1 MSHTFNTESKL
12 QGVGIGLR
20 TPHLAEL
27 LDPSN
32 ALAKKVPWL
41 EILTDNYLNVGGFYA
56 AHLQA
61 LGERYPL
68 TFHGVGLSIGSESP
82 PNIEY
87 LSALKALADKHQPV
101 WISDH
106 LSWSNHQDKRSHDLL
121 PLPYTEENL
130 KRICLQVSQAQN
142 ILERPLLL
150 ENISAYYEHPNNTLN
165 EASFLNELCAET
177 GCRTLLDA
185 NNLYVN
191 HNNLAYDMDLYLN
204 SLNFDYVQQL
214 HLGGHEQ
221 RDSLLVDTHGA
232 SICDEVW
239 DLYRKIIAQHGAIAT
254 LIEWDNNVPS
264 LDILMSEKDKADSIL
279 LKETNKKNLKH
290 KCLTAKHDRSV
301 LWVGQ

>member
-1 MSHTFNTESKL
+1 MPHTFKTESKL

-20 TPHLAEL
+20 TLHLAEL

-56 AHLQA
+56 AHLKA

-68 TFHGVGLSIGSESP
+68 TFHGVGLSIGSESSL
-82 PNIEY
+82 NIDY
-87 LSALKALADKHQPV
+87 VKTLKKLADKHKPL

-106 LSWSNHQDKRSHDLL
+106 LSWSNHQEQRSHDLL
-121 PLPYTEENL
+121 PLPYTEKNL
-130 KRICLQVSQAQN
+130 KRICLQVSEAQN

-150 ENISAYYEHPNNTLN
+150 ENISAYYEHPDNTLN

-177 GCRTLLDA
+177 GCGILLDA

-191 HNNLAYDMDLYLN
+191 HKNLGYDIDLYLDT
-204 SLNFDYVQQL
+204 LNFDYVKQL

-221 RDSLLVDTHGA
+221 REALLVDTHGA
-232 SICDEVW
+232 SICIEVW
-239 DLYRKIIAQHGAIAT
+239 EIYRRIISQHGDIAT
-254 LIEWDNNVPS
+254 LIEWDNNVPT
-264 LDILMSEKDKADSIL
+264 LDFLMIERDKAESIVLEETHRSDTKLAPVMQKYNAAL
-279 LKETNKKNLKH
+279 LL
-290 KCLTAKHDRSV
+290 AD
-301 LWVGQ
+301 Q